1 MGRRGERGRSG
12 EKGERREGNG
22 ERGKGMYREG
32 GKGRAVVRHTIDQK
46 EKGACLIGHRPG
58 NKGLSGTGGT
68 IEQDS
73 PGGLYTDGPEQL
85 GVTKGKFHHLE
96 GDGDGHITAH
106 THV

>member
-1 MGRRGERGRSG
+1 
-12 EKGERREGNG
+12 
-22 ERGKGMYREG
+22 MYREG

-46 EKGACLIGHRPG
+46 EKGTRLIGHRPG
-58 NKGLSGTGGT
+58 NKGLSSTRGT

-96 GDGDGHITAH
+96 GDGDGHIFTH
-106 THV
+106 THTYTHV